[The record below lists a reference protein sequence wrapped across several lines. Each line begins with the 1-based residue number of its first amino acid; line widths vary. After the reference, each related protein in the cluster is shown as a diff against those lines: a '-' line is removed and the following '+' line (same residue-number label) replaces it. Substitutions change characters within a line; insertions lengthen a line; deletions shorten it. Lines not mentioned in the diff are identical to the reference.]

1 VDAFIQ
7 RHSKLVWDTSQPVVL
22 IAPDGYGVPY
32 IIQELSYFAPLA
44 WIRLEPADAKDA
56 VAIGNKLSD
65 AVTRAVGSQLFGH
78 AMPYQYG
85 LNVLREHLY
94 LLEPLTFALSGAQHH
109 PQFADHLL
117 ALTGPKSHVV
127 AAFDGAA
134 SDSPL
139 PAPARIITAEE
150 LKLRFEDAEALAQGR
165 IPASDIFALWQA
177 SGGVYELYLLALNRR
192 LGLPTRLRPGPT
204 RSEPPPGS
212 TTSIDPQALYN
223 ILIRRGELLEAA
235 ELASSHFPE
244 RIIEHLNPIAER
256 YLERGLYQRLWQ
268 ILGTLSDDAAYPQV
282 LRWKLQTAKRLNLA
296 ESLRQ
301 EVETL
306 LQDTDA
312 PDIRALYA
320 TLLAPHREAIVQSER
335 AYLSQKSFVTLQHYG
350 LNLLQHD
357 PERALEVF
365 NELMGYAERLG
376 PIKRVQAM
384 DMFAPPLL
392 QLGRYHEAATWL
404 EEAIRT
410 FDQEALGDWQLR
422 MHMVNNWSFVRIL
435 IGETVG
441 LQSLL
446 LKEEH
451 ALNNAFP
458 SLLFIYR
465 STLGDYFLSQ
475 GQPEDAL
482 RYYDKN
488 VAGLANLSGTVGVDF
503 PPHVIRDY
511 VHCLLHLGDTE
522 RAANLARKHYLLTRQ
537 SAGYSSIFAMLAQG
551 MVQSLTAPAEG
562 IKLLEEAAD
571 IFEKPLVA
579 PYLASACFYLCR
591 AYLALGERA
600 LAQATLSRA
609 RRGLE
614 ELSDTGFKLLAGPEE
629 AFRDVYTLW
638 RGNNAPLNLTLLGD
652 NRIEYEGEVLPLRA
666 QWCDILVLLTL
677 HPEGLTS
684 EQLLLLLYGDNGKL
698 SNLKASLSKLR
709 RIIPITRP
717 PYTLDCAVQS
727 DFMMIEHHLKNG
739 RLRSALELYRG
750 PLLPHSQAP
759 GVADARGYIEASLR
773 EVALNTAD
781 PEALVNL
788 AERLKD
794 DLEVWEAALN
804 ALPRQDPRYSLVAA
818 RCKQLALAY
827 DAA

>member
-1 VDAFIQ
+1 MDAFIQ
-7 RHSKLVWDTSQPVVL
+7 KHCNLVWNTSQSVVF
-22 IAPDGYGVPY
+22 IAPDNYGVPY
-32 IIQELSYFAPLA
+32 IIQELSHFAPLA
-44 WIRLEPADAKDA
+44 WIRLESSDAKDA

-109 PQFADHLL
+109 PQFAEQLL

-134 SDSPL
+134 SDGPL
-139 PAPARIITAEE
+139 PASVRIITADD
-150 LKLRFEDAEALAQGR
+150 LKLRFEDAEALVQGR

-177 SGGVYELYLLALNRR
+177 SGGVYESFLLALNRK

-212 TTSIDPQALYN
+212 TTSIDPQTLYN
-223 ILIRRGELLEAA
+223 ILIRRGEFLEAA
-235 ELASSHFPE
+235 ELASSHCPE
-244 RIIEHLNPIAER
+244 RIIEHLSPIAER

-268 ILGTLSDDAAYPQV
+268 ILGALTDDAAHPQI
-282 LRWKLQTAKRLNLA
+282 LRWRLQTAKRLNLS
-296 ESLRQ
+296 ETLRR
-301 EVETL
+301 EVEEL
-306 LQDTDA
+306 LRIDEA

-320 TLLAPHREAIVQSER
+320 TLLAPHSEAMVQSER
-335 AYLSQKSFVTLQHYG
+335 AYQTQKTFVTLQHYG

-357 PERALEVF
+357 PERALSVF
-365 NELMGYAERLG
+365 NELMSYAERLG
-376 PIKRVQAM
+376 PISRVQAM

-537 SAGYSSIFAMLAQG
+537 SKGYGSIFATLAQG
-551 MVQSLTAPAEG
+551 MVLSLTAPAEG
-562 IKLLEEAAD
+562 IRLLEEAAT
-571 IFEKPLVA
+571 IFEKPLIA
-579 PYLASACFYLCR
+579 PYLVSACFYLCR
-591 AYLALGERA
+591 AYLVLGERNQ
-600 LAQATLSRA
+600 AQATLTRA

-638 RGNNAPLNLTLLGD
+638 RGNNAPLSLTFLGE
-652 NRIEYEGEVLPLRA
+652 NRVEYEGEAISLRA
-666 QWCDILVLLTL
+666 QWCDILAILAL
-677 HPEGLTS
+677 HPDGLTS
-684 EQLLLLLYGDNGKL
+684 EQLLLLLYGDDGKL

-717 PYTLDCAVQS
+717 PYALECAVQG
-727 DFMMIEHHLKNG
+727 DFMMLEHHLRNG
-739 RLRSALELYRG
+739 RLRSALELYGG

-759 GVADARGYIEASLR
+759 GVADARAYIEASLR

-781 PEALVNL
+781 PEVLVDL
-788 AERLKD
+788 AERFKD

-818 RCKQLALAY
+818 RCKQLALTY
-827 DAA
+827 EAA